1 MPVGK
6 VEEILDEFCEGTAT
20 LAATAEAIQYGL
32 GSGLVAEEHV
42 QGTIDRLVGD
52 GRLAAQ
58 SAAKLLVMLAAP
70 GPVETDG
77 RTVFRASPET
87 GRSQATPNVQPA
99 PNSATGGGSSTGGIS
114 GTGGISTNSRPS
126 ATGGHAATS
135 GSSAGWRKWAAEDIT
150 AGRVGVG
157 TILRDRFVIE
167 EVVGEGGMGLVFR
180 ARDRRREEASDR
192 NPFVAIKVLS
202 DDFKTHPDALISLQR
217 EARRMQQL
225 SHPNIASVYDF
236 DRDGSHVYLVME
248 LLEGEPLDRILE
260 RHVNT
265 GLPREQ
271 ALKVIEAAGSALRHA
286 HSRGLVHSDFKPA
299 NVFVTRSG
307 DIKVI
312 DFGIARIAKDS
323 TQAGDAA
330 LTVFDAGRL
339 GAWTNAY
346 ASPEQMLDGATPDA
360 RDDVYALGLV
370 AYEALVG
377 RHPFG
382 RKSAVEAR
390 YREMKVE
397 WVPTLSDAQNAVLAS
412 ALHFDREHRLAD
424 ASQLAQGLAAPDQL
438 PAKAPAS
445 VAAQPSEPSVATD
458 SDAPRK
464 RKGWLISLAVVGLA
478 WLAFLLAYRS
488 ARQDENAPLPSSET
502 AAEKSPAEPATVS
515 PPEAPQAPA
524 SKPFPAAPVGKAPV
538 AKASSGPGA
547 AVDAPRASSRS
558 KTPAQPAVAAP
569 VVTAG
574 GSESPGAIDALPD
587 TQDGDVTD
595 SEAATSKAAGEQPVL
610 YRWVDKNGMVQFG
623 EVPPAEYADSAVK
636 LVEF

>member
-1 MPVGK
+1 VGK
-6 VEEILDEFCEGTAT
+6 VEEILEEYCEGTAT
-20 LAATAEAIQYGL
+20 LTATAEAIKYGL
-32 GSGLVAEEHV
+32 ANGLAVEEHV
-42 QGTIDRLVGD
+42 RGAIDRLVGD

-58 SAAKLLVMLAAP
+58 SAAKLLVMLAVP
-70 GPVETDG
+70 TPVEADG

-87 GRSQATPNVQPA
+87 GRGQATPNKQPGT
-99 PNSATGGGSSTGGIS
+99 NSSTGNVS
-114 GTGGISTNSRPS
+114 GTGGRPVTGGHS
-126 ATGGHAATS
+126 ATGGHAGTS

-157 TILRDRFVIE
+157 TVLRDRFVIE

-180 ARDRRREEASDR
+180 ARDRRREEANDR

-236 DRDGSHVYLVME
+236 DRDGAHVYLVME

-260 RHVNT
+260 RHANA

-271 ALKVIEAAGSALRHA
+271 ALRVIEAAGSALRHA

-307 DIKVI
+307 DVKVI

-323 TQAGDAA
+323 TQVGDAA

-377 RHPFG
+377 KHPFG

-390 YREMKVE
+390 YRQMNVE
-397 WVPTLSDAQNAVLAS
+397 PVPTLSEAQNAVLAS
-412 ALHFDREHRLAD
+412 ALQFDRERRLAD
-424 ASQLAQGLAAPDQL
+424 ATQLAQGLAAPDQ
-438 PAKAPAS
+438 PEVHAPSPSGGARQATPNAARDAGAS
-445 VAAQPSEPSVATD
+445 
-458 SDAPRK
+458 RK
-464 RKGWLISLAVVGLA
+464 RIGLIVPLAVVGLA
-478 WLAFLLAYRS
+478 WLAFLLIYKS
-488 ARQDENAPLPSSET
+488 ARQDAEVREPS
-502 AAEKSPAEPATVS
+502 AEKGAGKSPADLPAAS
-515 PPEAPQAPA
+515 PPEPARSPKSVSVAPVVQAPA
-524 SKPFPAAPVGKAPV
+524 AKP
-538 AKASSGPGA
+538 SSGQAP
-547 AVDAPRASSRS
+547 AVERPRASARA
-558 KTPAQPAVAAP
+558 KTPTEPALAGPVDAAGESGALAAKKPARDAQGGNAP
-569 VVTAG
+569 
-574 GSESPGAIDALPD
+574 ESA
-587 TQDGDVTD
+587 
-595 SEAATSKAAGEQPVL
+595 AATSKGDAEKPVL
-610 YRWVDKNGMVQFG
+610 YRWVDKNGIVKFG